1 MKDYMN
7 FMIKESCTLF
17 HLPSGFLVSPDMI
30 HLMLLYGWRI
40 TPSRREGWSI
50 MVRVPTLKREGQSIN
65 SIEDEPIIATDI
77 AASSASDAA
86 IAAIASDA
94 AIASIASITAIAI
107 ISEPLGSS

>member
-7 FMIKESCTLF
+7 FMIEDSCSLF

-30 HLMLLYGWRI
+30 HLMLLHGWRI

-50 MVRVPTLKREGQSIN
+50 MVRVPTLKREGQSIS
-65 SIEDEPIIATDI
+65 SIEDEPDTETDI
-77 AASSASDAA
+77 AASGITA
-86 IAAIASDA
+86 
-94 AIASIASITAIAI
+94 ITAIAS